1 MYLNEFGLLSSCLK
15 SIAGIINPIYITYD
29 KDYLIGIGR
38 SGQKL
43 CDTENGNLKPSFN
56 VKIPGNVLEWIL
68 KIEGNDIKEQQ
79 ENLEC

>member
-1 MYLNEFGLLSSCLK
+1 M
-15 SIAGIINPIYITYD
+15 
-29 KDYLIGIGR
+29 IGIGR

-68 KIEGNDIKEQQ
+68 KIGGNDIKEQQ
-79 ENLEC
+79 ENLECWVHAIHYFLFTIDNHFYW